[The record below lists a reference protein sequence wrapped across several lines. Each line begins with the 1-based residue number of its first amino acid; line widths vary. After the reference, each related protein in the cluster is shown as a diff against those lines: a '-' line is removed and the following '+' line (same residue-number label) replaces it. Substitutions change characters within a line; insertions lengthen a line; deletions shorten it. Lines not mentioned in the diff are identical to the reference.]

1 MWDED
6 VCGRAVVE
14 ESALLIEEV
23 DSVDEIRRNADIDLR
38 FGDDFCD
45 GVVRWV
51 EARNLEL
58 VLDLV

>member
-23 DSVDEIRRNADIDLR
+23 DSVDETRRNVDIDLW
-38 FGDDFCD
+38 FGDDLCD

-58 VLDLV
+58 ILDLV